1 LVNVLVIGS
10 GGREHALSWKLSQSS
25 KVETVYTAP
34 GNGGT
39 KNNVPLDVTDLDGLS
54 EFAQKNNCFTVVGPE
69 DPLAAG
75 IVDKFNELNLKVFG
89 PSQAA
94 AQLESSKIW
103 AKNFMK
109 RNNIPTAR
117 FEIFDDPQKAE
128 EYVKSIDYNVVVKAD
143 GLAAGKGVI
152 VCNSNDEAI
161 SAIHTILVKKTFGD
175 AGNKIIIEERID
187 GIEASYIALSDGD
200 VALPMASSQ
209 DHKRIF
215 DDDEGPNTGG
225 MGAYSP
231 TPIVT
236 TDLAKKIQEE
246 VIEKTI
252 HAMKNEGISFK
263 GFLYAGIMI
272 KDGKPYVL
280 EYNVRMGDPECQPI
294 TMRMNFD
301 LYDYFVASVDGT
313 LSSMPSLSW
322 KDQFAVCV
330 VLASNG
336 YPGTYSTNDEI
347 TGFDSISNDTH
358 VFHAGTKKYDGKIF
372 SNGGRVLGVT
382 SLGDSLDSA
391 ISNVYSATEKIIW
404 SNKYCRKDIG
414 KKGLSYFW
422 VWNILSSVIIQ
433 FMFMSCSDFGIF
445 LIICFSNTSE
455 IVIVSFFA
463 KNLS

>member
-1 LVNVLVIGS
+1 MVNVLVIGS

-25 KVETVYTAP
+25 KVETVFTAP

-39 KNNVPLDVTDLDGLS
+39 ENNVPLDVNDLDGLA
-54 EFAQKNNCFTVVGPE
+54 EFAQRNNCFTVVGPE

-75 IVDKFNELNLKVFG
+75 IVDKFNQLNLKVFG
-89 PSQAA
+89 PSKEA

-109 RNNIPTAR
+109 RNNILTAR

-128 EYVKSIDYNVVVKAD
+128 KYVKSLDYNVVVKAD

-152 VCNSNDEAI
+152 VCNTLDEAI

-175 AGNKIIIEERID
+175 AGNKIIVEERID
-187 GIEASYIALSDGD
+187 GIEASYIALSDGN

-215 DDDEGPNTGG
+215 DDDKGPNTGG

-231 TPIVT
+231 TPVI
-236 TDLAKKIQEE
+236 TDVLAKKIQEE

-252 HAMKNEGISFK
+252 HAMKNEGISFT

-272 KDGKPYVL
+272 KNGEPYVL

-313 LSSMPSLSW
+313 LSSMPLLSW
-322 KDQFAVCV
+322 KDQYAVCV
-330 VLASNG
+330 VLASDG
-336 YPGTYSTNDEI
+336 YPGSYPTNDEI

-358 VFHAGTKKYDGKIF
+358 VFHAGTKKSDGKIF
-372 SNGGRVLGVT
+372 SNGGRVLGIT
-382 SLGDSLDSA
+382 SLGDSLESA

-404 SNKYCRKDIG
+404 SNKYYRNDIG
-414 KKGLSYFW
+414 KKGLSYF
-422 VWNILSSVIIQ
+422 
-433 FMFMSCSDFGIF
+433 
-445 LIICFSNTSE
+445 
-455 IVIVSFFA
+455 
-463 KNLS
+463 